1 MQVHKTVE
9 SLKNSISAL
18 REENLTIGFVP
29 TMGALHDG
37 HISLVRLAKMKSDVV
52 VVSIFVNPT
61 QFNNPDDLENYPI
74 SLHEDI
80 KLLEKEASDILFCPD
95 VTEMYPEGMLTKKY
109 PLNGLD
115 KNLEGE
121 KRPGHFDGVCTIVH
135 QLFNSVTPDKAF
147 FGEKDFQQLAIIKH
161 LVKELNLNIEII
173 SCPTIRDADGLAK
186 SSRNKLL
193 SPSEREK
200 APLIYK
206 SLMKAKALFTEID
219 INELKIIVKN
229 EIESCEE
236 MTLDYVEIVNPE
248 TLKSVG
254 KESDVLDKAHILI
267 ATYLGNVR
275 LIDNLPLND

>member
-9 SLKNSISAL
+9 SLKKSISAL

-37 HISLVRLAKMKSDVV
+37 HISLVKLAKMKSDVV

-74 SLHEDI
+74 ALHEDI
-80 KLLEKEASDILFCPD
+80 KLLKKEASDILFCPD
-95 VTEMYPEGMLTKKY
+95 VSEMYPEGMLTKKY

-115 KNLEGE
+115 KSLEGE
-121 KRPGHFDGVCTIVH
+121 KRPGHFDGVCTVVH

-206 SLMKAKALFTEID
+206 SLIKAKALFAEND
-219 INELKIIVKN
+219 INELKNIVKN

-248 TLKSVG
+248 TLKSVE
-254 KESDVLDKAHILI
+254 KSDILENAHILI

>member
-9 SLKNSISAL
+9 SLKKSISAL
-18 REENLTIGFVP
+18 REKNLIIGFVP
-29 TMGALHDG
+29 TMGALHEG
-37 HISLVRLAKMKSDVV
+37 HISLVKLAKMKSDAV

-74 SLHEDI
+74 ALNEDI

-95 VTEMYPEGMLTKKY
+95 VSEMYPEGMLTKKY

-115 KNLEGE
+115 KGLEGG
-121 KRPGHFDGVCTIVH
+121 KRPGHFDGVCTVVH
-135 QLFNSVTPDKAF
+135 QLFTSVTPDKAF

-161 LVKELNLNIEII
+161 LVKELNLNIEIN

-206 SLMKAKALFTEID
+206 SLMKAKALFAEID
-219 INELKIIVKN
+219 INELKNIVKN

-248 TLKSVG
+248 TLKSVE
-254 KESDVLDKAHILI
+254 KSDVLEKAHILI
-267 ATYLGNVR
+267 AAYLGNVR